1 MIFDSQNSKRVFG
14 EPPYPTVDGT
24 EPSTPHCFSH
34 PLHLPFS
41 HQTSSR
47 FFLGICCLIPAI
59 ADFRS
64 STLHK
69 AFCQSLSQ
77 GTLALDPL
85 TLVHS
90 DQSTLAEPLSE
101 RQKPSPLIHLFVC
114 SHPYYSSTRTEMVSS
129 WDELMDL
136 GAFGCPD
143 QPLVRPPPLS

>member
-1 MIFDSQNSKRVFG
+1 MILKTQKEFLGK
-14 EPPYPTVDGT
+14 PCYPTVDGT

-47 FFLGICCLIPAI
+47 FFLGLCCLIPAI
-59 ADFRS
+59 ADIRS

-69 AFCQSLSQ
+69 EFCQSLSQ

-90 DQSTLAEPLSE
+90 DKSTLAEPLSE
-101 RQKPSPLIHLFVC
+101 RQKPSPLTHLFVC
-114 SHPYYSSTRTEMVSS
+114 SHPYCSSAQTEMVSS
-129 WDELMDL
+129 WYELMDL
-136 GAFGCPD
+136 GAFACLD